1 MFWEWFRSGKGAIL
15 YFNLSCSFC
24 ATGKMGKLRSL
35 SSDEIL
41 AQLFYAKKIVRLSHD
56 GILDSGKVVLP
67 PVSNIVFMGMGE
79 PA

>member
-1 MFWEWFRSGKGAIL
+1 
-15 YFNLSCSFC
+15 
-24 ATGKMGKLRSL
+24 MGKLRSL